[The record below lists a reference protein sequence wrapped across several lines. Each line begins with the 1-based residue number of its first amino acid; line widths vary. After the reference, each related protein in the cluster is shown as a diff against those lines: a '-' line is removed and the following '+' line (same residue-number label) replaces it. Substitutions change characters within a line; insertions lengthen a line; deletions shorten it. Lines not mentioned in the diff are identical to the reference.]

1 VELTPKFV
9 FSPPIDPIGG
19 VDLYHCRYNH
29 SSFDAASTNQRVKQL
44 PATIAVLRALVAGGG
59 TLPVTAI
66 LGWMEPYE
74 LFGKDGPNHGYRENA
89 ARAVQCGL
97 FTADESSQMV
107 TLTTAGHKFLT
118 MYDDIQRE
126 VHSPPSDQFDPR
138 SWVPNLMRHFFNDK
152 RLLLGHGYT
161 IHARVPG
168 EMVPVLMNL

>member
-1 VELTPKFV
+1 M
-9 FSPPIDPIGG
+9 
-19 VDLYHCRYNH
+19 
-29 SSFDAASTNQRVKQL
+29 QL

-66 LGWMEPYE
+66 LGWMEHHE
-74 LFGKDGPNHGYRENA
+74 LFGKDASRPNRRYRDNA
-89 ARAVQCGL
+89 ARAVQRGL

-126 VHSPPSDQFDPR
+126 VHSPPSDRFDPR
-138 SWVPNLMRHFFNDK
+138 SWVPSLWRYFFNEK

-161 IHARVPG
+161 IHARVQG